1 MKRFT
6 ARWTIAVA
14 AATVLALPIS
24 GLAQTPAPAQPP
36 APSQEQEPAPRAQP
50 PMPQQGAS
58 QDSAKIH
65 LTAARNALSE
75 LTQLPAASQLQGDAR
90 NQVSQLIN
98 NFNELITTQNDWK
111 AAFAK
116 VEANLATLITPAA
129 GVQAPPASGTPGA
142 VGTSGTTA
150 QIDPAIRAKLM
161 EFRQHLDKF
170 EEAATATAAP
180 AASAAPTTTTTQPAE
195 PAQPPPTEP
204 TSQTPPTTQT
214 PPNQPVQ
221 ASPDPEPESANLA
234 ADQQELLQHVDA
246 IEGILGAQAAAQAA
260 ARPTPGATVGTTGTQ
275 TGESRAPVA
284 GSEVTLTQ
292 AQLDQLRRHLAELR
306 QLIERK

>member
-1 MKRFT
+1 MKRIT

-36 APSQEQEPAPRAQP
+36 ATNQEQEPAPRAQP
-50 PMPQQGAS
+50 AMPQQGAS

-111 AAFAK
+111 ATFAK
-116 VEANLATLITPAA
+116 VEANLASLLTPAA
-129 GVQAPPASGTPGA
+129 EAPRATGTAGA
-142 VGTSGTTA
+142 VGTSGTAA
-150 QIDPAIRAKLM
+150 QVDPAIRAKLM

-170 EEAATATAAP
+170 EEAASATAAP
-180 AASAAPTTTTTQPAE
+180 AASAAPTTTTTQPPAE

-234 ADQQELLQHVDA
+234 GDQQELLRHVDA
-246 IEGILGAQAAAQAA
+246 IEAILGAQAAAQAA
-260 ARPTPGATVGTTGTQ
+260 ARPTPGATVGTTGTPA
-275 TGESRAPVA
+275 GEPRAPVA
-284 GSEVTLTQ
+284 GSDVILSQ
-292 AQLDQLRRHLAELR
+292 AQVDQLRKHLAELR

>member
-1 MKRFT
+1 MKRTT
-6 ARWTIAVA
+6 ARWTTAVA

-24 GLAQTPAPAQPP
+24 GLAQTAAPAQPP
-36 APSQEQEPAPRAQP
+36 APSQEPAPRAQP
-50 PMPQQGAS
+50 AMPQQGAS

-111 AAFAK
+111 ASFAK
-116 VEANLATLITPAA
+116 VEANLASLLTPAA
-129 GVQAPPASGTPGA
+129 EAPRASGTAGA
-142 VGTSGTTA
+142 VGTSGTAA
-150 QIDPAIRAKLM
+150 QVDPAIRAKLM

-170 EEAATATAAP
+170 EEAASATAAP
-180 AASAAPTTTTTQPAE
+180 AASAAPTPTTTQPPAE

-214 PPNQPVQ
+214 PPNQPVP

-234 ADQQELLQHVDA
+234 GDQQELLRHVDA
-246 IEGILGAQAAAQAA
+246 IEAILGAQAAAQAA
-260 ARPTPGATVGTTGTQ
+260 ARPTPGATVGTTGTPA
-275 TGESRAPVA
+275 GESRAPVA
-284 GSEVTLTQ
+284 GSDVILTQ
-292 AQLDQLRRHLAELR
+292 AQVDQLRRHLAELR